1 MNIVQINEIWRPEMN
16 VNEEMW
22 LYAADAAFRLLRENK
37 VSA

>member
-1 MNIVQINEIWRPEMN
+1 MNIVQINEIWRPEMH

-22 LYAADAAFRLLRENK
+22 LYAAFRLLRENI